1 MAFFEDL
8 SGTLKQKWLQY
19 YQANRSWLVL
29 QMQVQSVSTP
39 DGGRRPP
46 SYLILGVLNALE
58 PNLEQLMLPF
68 TRLNP
73 DPETLIEVLGLN
85 FDPDVALGISSS
97 EVVPPAIASV
107 PTVTARPA
115 QAPPVVPPTPSAA
128 PAAVPAAT
136 TPAAD
141 NSNVMGGIGLAAA
154 GVAGVAGVAAVTSA
168 LISSDEES
176 FGDLDLEEESDDLAG
191 MGL

>member
-29 QMQVQSVSTP
+29 QMKVQSVSTP

-46 SYLILGVLNALE
+46 SYLILGVLNGLE

-73 DPETLIEVLGLN
+73 DPETLIEVLDLN
-85 FDPDVALGISSS
+85 FDPDIALGNSS
-97 EVVPPAIASV
+97 EVGSQ
-107 PTVTARPA
+107 RHR
-115 QAPPVVPPTPSAA
+115 
-128 PAAVPAAT
+128 
-136 TPAAD
+136 
-141 NSNVMGGIGLAAA
+141 
-154 GVAGVAGVAAVTSA
+154 
-168 LISSDEES
+168 
-176 FGDLDLEEESDDLAG
+176 FG
-191 MGL
+191 